1 MLREDAPRIFGIAV
15 AGILLLAAS
24 DWSRAAS
31 PETFQQF
38 DAASRFDQALA
49 AVDAIRGRKR
59 LQCILSTASRAL
71 CQCLS
76 KNLPLDTY
84 PRSYPAI
91 ARQEGEYDALSDSD
105 RAVVRQCV
113 ADSRS

>member
-1 MLREDAPRIFGIAV
+1 MLRPLL
-15 AGILLLAAS
+15 AGILLLVGISSAFAE
-24 DWSRAAS
+24 S
-31 PETFQQF
+31 PQTFQQF

-59 LQCILSTASRAL
+59 LQCILATASRSF

-76 KNLPLDTY
+76 QNLPLDTY

-91 ARQEGEYDALSDSD
+91 AKQEGEYDSLSDQD
-105 RAVVRQCV
+105 KATVRQCV
-113 ADSRS
+113 ASGR

>member
-1 MLREDAPRIFGIAV
+1 MVDA
-15 AGILLLAAS
+15 
-24 DWSRAAS
+24 
-31 PETFQQF
+31 F
-38 DAASRFDQALA
+38 DAVDALYFADGTQDRFELA

-76 KNLPLDTY
+76 QNLPLDTY

-91 ARQEGEYDALSDSD
+91 AKQEGEYDALSDPD
-105 RAVVRQCV
+105 KAIVRQCISE
-113 ADSRS
+113 SRS